1 MATIVEYNDR
11 KEPQNMF
18 PERIVSPTRSGP
30 CCFSDM
36 EQLGEPQEEGH
47 WMYQYKRCRK
57 CGFTVRVI
65 LREIPDQALI
75 AELRGILAT
84 SFQRNVP
91 DF

>member
-1 MATIVEYNDR
+1 VATIVEYNDQKQPENR
-11 KEPQNMF
+11 F
-18 PERIVSPTRSGP
+18 PDRIVSPTRSGP

-36 EQLGEPQEEGH
+36 EELGAPQQEGH
-47 WMYQYKRCRK
+47 WLYQYKCCKR

-65 LREIPDQALI
+65 LREIPDEALI
-75 AELRGILAT
+75 AELREILAT